1 MPNTFN
7 TVMPELTERQGRL
20 LSLSHDINLI
30 RSRLATY
37 KELTNGY
44 KVDGWTTYPYSDYSD
59 IIQRMTDQA
68 EKYEEEY
75 KQLEKQGEPIAP
87 Q

>member
-1 MPNTFN
+1 
-7 TVMPELTERQGRL
+7 MPELTERQGRL
-20 LSLSHDINLI
+20 LSLSHKIYLI

-59 IIQRMTDQA
+59 IIERMTDQA
-68 EKYEEEY
+68 ENLESQY
-75 KQLEKQGEPIAP
+75 KQLEQQGEPIAP
-87 Q
+87 QGV